1 MKKEIIEHSKTKNK
15 QDLDTIEKAKS
26 VEISITNTSNLEKH
40 LQIIGKGQQAAS
52 LETSN
57 STSPANIILNSHNPS
72 NEPVRTNL
80 CGCIEAISTS
90 IPL

>member
-1 MKKEIIEHSKTKNK
+1 MKKEIIEHSKTKKK
-15 QDLDTIEKAKS
+15 QDLDTIEKEKS
-26 VEISITNTSNLEKH
+26 MEISITNTLNLKKH
-40 LQIIGKGQQAAS
+40 LQIIGKGQHTAS

-57 STSPANIILNSHNPS
+57 STSPANIIMNSHKPS
-72 NEPVRTNL
+72 NEPVNTHL

>member
-26 VEISITNTSNLEKH
+26 IEISITNTLNLEKH
-40 LQIIGKGQQAAS
+40 LQIIGKGQQTAS

-57 STSPANIILNSHNPS
+57 STSPANIILNSHIPS
-72 NEPVRTNL
+72 NEPVNTHL
-80 CGCIEAISTS
+80 CGCIQAI
-90 IPL
+90 